1 VNGVRVAIVVC
12 DSLGVGAAP
21 DADCYGDAGSNT
33 IGHTAAAAGGLH
45 LPWFARL
52 GLGCLTDVAG
62 VGCEPVAGTA
72 HGRMQERSAGKDTT
86 TGHWEMA
93 GVVLEH
99 PFPTYPQGFPP
110 EVIEPFERE
119 IGRGVLGNE
128 VASGT
133 EIIAR
138 LGEEHL
144 RTGRPIVYTSADSVF
159 QIATH
164 VDVVPLGQLYE
175 WSEIARRI
183 LDGRHRVGR
192 VIARP
197 FAGPPGAFVRLP
209 DRRDYAV
216 PPPSPTLL
224 DALVAHDVPVY
235 AVGKIRDIFD
245 GHGITEFQYSRSN
258 DDGIDIALDYLHR
271 DAPSLTFVNL
281 VDFDSKYGHRND
293 PAGYAAAMEAFDG
306 RIPDL
311 LDGLGLD
318 ARGEA
323 GAIGVRERS
332 GVLLLT
338 GDHGCDPTDVS
349 TDHTR
354 EYVPALVAGLRPGA
368 PVDLGTRRTF
378 ADLGATVA
386 ELLGVPWDERPGV
399 SFAPE
404 LGLTGSGGAA

>member
-1 VNGVRVAIVVC
+1 VSGVRVALVVC

-21 DADCYGDAGSNT
+21 DAAAYGDAGSDT
-33 IGHTAAAAGGLH
+33 IGHTATAVGGLA
-45 LPWFARL
+45 LPWFAAL
-52 GLGCLTDVAG
+52 GLGCLTSIDG
-62 VGCEPVAGTA
+62 VDCRAAAGTA

-99 PFPTYPQGFPP
+99 AFPTYPEGFPP
-110 EVIEPFERE
+110 EVIEPFERR
-119 IGRGVLGNE
+119 IGRRVLGNE

-164 VDVVPLGQLYE
+164 VDVVPVEQLYE

-183 LDGRHRVGR
+183 LDGPHRVGR

-197 FAGPPGAFVRLP
+197 FTGPPGAFVRLP

-224 DALVAHDVPVY
+224 DALVAAGVPVY

-245 GHGITEFQYSRSN
+245 GRGITEFRYSRSN
-258 DDGIDIALDYLHR
+258 DDGVDIALEYLRR
-271 DAPSLTFVNL
+271 DGPALTFVNL

-293 PAGYAAAMEAFDG
+293 PAGYAAAMQAFDR

-311 LDGLGLD
+311 LAGLGLASKGSD
-318 ARGEA
+318 AINAQEG
-323 GAIGVRERS
+323 S
-332 GVLLLT
+332 GLLLVT

-354 EYVPALVAGLRPGA
+354 EFVPALAAGARRPGA
-368 PVDLGTRRTF
+368 VDLETRGTF
-378 ADLGATVA
+378 ADLGATIA
-386 ELLGVPWDERPGV
+386 ELFGVGWGDRPGT
-399 SFAPE
+399 SFASD
-404 LGLTGSGGAA
+404 LGLAGDGARA